1 MSFASGFVTGLAKSV
16 DDQLKND
23 MLRTQKRMD
32 GMEQYRV
39 TRGRADIERKQ
50 KEQNEVAEL
59 LQKFAS
65 SYTNGD
71 LDYAEQIFLTAG
83 GNIKDASDYY
93 DVLKKNEAVSK
104 NFKIENHVTF
114 GERVRGKD
122 TTAAQIAE
130 NYIRGVTTDYKD
142 KESVKGVG
150 LMSLFDRGNFD
161 KQVDS
166 QVGKQVSTTPNA
178 FGLVKREPNQ
188 RATFDHSGTIAYKE
202 NEKNNRR
209 KYGTNY
215 VGDLII
221 LEGELSNETDPTK
234 KKDLEAEIR
243 TRRNDVLVEA
253 AGKNK
258 NDGSTSFFSKP
269 NRDTIVKS
277 AIDATMKKYEQKSVD
292 GTITLVM
299 KGNEVDIFNNKALA
313 ISNLRKT
320 WAPAGDAFLNSD
332 INNQQTILEKE
343 IDIYK
348 KDVYS
353 DPDKRAK
360 VFKPIT
366 SPADGLAQTKPTLDV
381 SGKIIEEA
389 KIKKGDMVRLPNGE
403 LRLWNGFGFI

>member
-1 MSFASGFVTGLAKSV
+1 MSFASGFATGLAKSV

-39 TRGRADIERKQ
+39 TRRRTDIEREQ
-50 KEQNEVAEL
+50 KETREVGDIM
-59 LQKFAS
+59 KNFAS
-65 SYTNGD
+65 LVGGD
-71 LDYAEQIFLTAG
+71 PFKAAQLYEAG
-83 GNIKDASDYY
+83 G
-93 DVLKKNEAVSK
+93 
-104 NFKIENHVTF
+104 
-114 GERVRGKD
+114 
-122 TTAAQIAE
+122 
-130 NYIRGVTTDYKD
+130 
-142 KESVKGVG
+142 
-150 LMSLFDRGNFD
+150 
-161 KQVDS
+161 
-166 QVGKQVSTTPNA
+166 
-178 FGLVKREPNQ
+178 
-188 RATFDHSGTIAYKE
+188 GTIAGATEFYQTTKKSQAALGEAFDINTVVELVANDKPNDVSMSDYIKNYVRGVKTVGGNQGFEASGLLGKLFGSDNYSDQIDKRVNKAAPISEDKFGLLKVPVPKINHSEFVTAKKYEKE
-202 NEKNNRR
+202 NRR
-209 KYGTNY
+209 KYGTTY
-215 VGDLII
+215 IADLIS
-221 LEGELSNETDPTK
+221 LEEELSNETDTTK
-234 KKDLEAEIR
+234 KKGLEAKIK
-243 TRRNDVLVEA
+243 TRRSDIITEA

-258 NDGSTSFFSKP
+258 GSKTSFFSKP

-313 ISNLRKT
+313 INNLRKT

-348 KDVYS
+348 NDVYS

-403 LRLWNGFGFI
+403 LKLWTGFGFI